1 MWPVNYLLST
11 FSCRYLKEA
20 HFDGKS
26 SLFRDHLLSDQP
38 HTVFNI
44 WNLRRDLDGRKHWF
58 QSGLVTPSG
67 IALEPIVDL
76 SGGTVF
82 PLLHPL
88 RPTLR
93 VPVVLWPPLVQAD
106 DPAITGNLQTCVG
119 RALPCYKYTNEENST
134 WTTKKLL
141 CCYGASI
148 DFLKFL
154 QRDLGFDTEI
164 YITPDGQYGKLDIV
178 NGTWNGIMNEI
189 LSGKADLA
197 LDLAGSR
204 ERAKVVDMLYPCI
217 ASAMNI
223 LVQKQQNYGEQ
234 GLWKKIQQSRLRAG
248 ADLGF
253 FRRERATKE
262 WRN

>member
-1 MWPVNYLLST
+1 MRLVNYLFST
-11 FSCRYLKEA
+11 FSYRYLKEA

-26 SLFRDHLLSDQP
+26 ALFRDHLLSDPP

-67 IALEPIVDL
+67 IALESIVDL

-93 VPVVLWPPLVQAD
+93 VPVVLWPPLVQAEH
-106 DPAITGNLQTCVG
+106 PAVAENLQTCVG
-119 RALPCYKYTNEENST
+119 RALPCYNYTNVENST
-134 WTTKKLL
+134 KQLL

-164 YITPDGQYGKLDIV
+164 YITPDGEYGKLDII
-178 NGTWNGIMNEI
+178 NGTWNGIINELI
-189 LSGKADLA
+189 SGNADLA
-197 LDLAGSR
+197 LDLAGSM

-234 GLWKKIQQSRLRAG
+234 GLCNRIKRFRLRAPHQNKMIYSYHSPG
-248 ADLGF
+248 
-253 FRRERATKE
+253 T
-262 WRN
+262 

>member
-1 MWPVNYLLST
+1 MLLNRLNTSDVIWSAAVQFILLPT
-11 FSCRYLKEA
+11 FSYRYLKEA
-20 HFDGKS
+20 HFNGKS
-26 SLFRDHLLSDQP
+26 LLFRDHFLSDQP

-58 QSGLVTPSG
+58 QAGLVTPSG

-76 SGGTVF
+76 NGDTMF
-82 PLLHPL
+82 PLLHPR

-93 VPVVLWPPLVQAD
+93 VPVVLWPPLVQAE
-106 DPAITGNLQTCVG
+106 DPAVAENHKTCVG
-119 RALPCYKYTNEENST
+119 RALPCYNYTSVENSKRR
-134 WTTKKLL
+134 TKQLL
-141 CCYGASI
+141 CCFGASI

-164 YITPDGQYGKLDIV
+164 YLTPDGQYGKLDIV
-178 NGTWNGIMNEI
+178 NGTWNGMVNEI
-189 LSGKADLA
+189 ISGKADLA
-197 LDLAGSR
+197 LDLAGSL

-234 GLWKKIQQSRLRAG
+234 GLFNRI
-248 ADLGF
+248 
-253 FRRERATKE
+253 E
-262 WRN
+262 